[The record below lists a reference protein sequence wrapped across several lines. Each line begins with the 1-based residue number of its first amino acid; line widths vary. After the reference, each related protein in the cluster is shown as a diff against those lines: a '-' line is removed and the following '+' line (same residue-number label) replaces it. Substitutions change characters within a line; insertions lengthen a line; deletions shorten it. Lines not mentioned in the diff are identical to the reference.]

1 MLKPVAVTLALSCLA
16 TPALS
21 LSCEFL
27 DPAGMYQQAAN
38 SDDRYVI
45 VHGSFLRDGPD
56 TPPVAETTEDGQGV
70 PYTFPAL
77 FYGDIGSRVGFRTP
91 TELEV
96 TVDVSCVLDYCGAPP
111 PDGRDVLAFLRVNQD
126 RDYFLRVEACPAWLI
141 FDPTQEELDQITS
154 CMRGGGCEESE

>member
-1 MLKPVAVTLALSCLA
+1 MLKWFAATLALVGSTA
-16 TPALS
+16 PVFALS
-21 LSCEFL
+21 CNFL

-56 TPPVAETTEDGQGV
+56 TPLITESAEDGQGV

-111 PDGRDVLAFLRVNQD
+111 PDGREVLAFLRVNQD
-126 RDYFLRVEACPAWLI
+126 RDYFLSVEACPAWLI
-141 FDPTQEELDQITS
+141 FDPEQEELDRIAA
-154 CMRGGGCEESE
+154 CMRGDSCEGAD